1 MALNMSDDEDI
12 DFQRQRFQHPDD
24 ADDMDINSDSDGDAE
39 QVEEQA
45 QRPQRR
51 DRIPLHHFLRL
62 IGGGRVIERDV
73 AADNDELVTNLKRSG
88 VIIQDT
94 AIKAMRMCPRNMFVP
109 EQHQDE
115 AFTDSPIRLEELDF
129 NVSAPHMH
137 ASCLE
142 ALQLEP
148 GHKVLDVGAGCGI
161 INACAAY
168 MVGRE
173 GLSVGIDIRKA
184 AVKLAV
190 SNIKRLKATSQDFAS
205 HASVCKIELHNVF
218 MPSNK
223 HQGQYDRVHV
233 GASCPP
239 DRLAA
244 LLPLLRPQGG
254 IIVTP
259 VSPNDLRM
267 VKVNAQGDV
276 TQKVISQVRYS
287 ELELPND
294 AEIIMATLK
303 MKRHAQTAVPPP
315 PSTYAQDV
323 ATITSHTGY
332 SSSSG
337 SSGSEQSGFMVPSS
351 KNSSEME
358 RSEGLGSRRMWP
370 TRVAKFLSSCSVNPG
385 SSESVRGEDSILHG
399 PEDNGNVKLDV
410 ADLGPTDLLL
420 KGNGWSIPVHRHVLN
435 NRSDLCRARHD
446 SGMRDAE
453 DNELHV
459 PEQFAKDAIETF
471 LHYLYYDEVDP
482 RTSPQHVVAVL
493 HVAHYYGAGRLVGLC
508 EAILAKELK
517 RGDRDDE
524 GTNEAAAALL
534 VLADESGLTK
544 LRAVCLDYIVH
555 HYAAVSLTEGYKSL
569 NSHQRDLI
577 AAESCALYAHLRGM
591 LREVAGRKALPE

>member
-12 DFQRQRFQHPDD
+12 DFHRQQFQHPDD

-39 QVEEQA
+39 QAEEQA

-51 DRIPLHHFLRL
+51 DRIPLHHFLQL
-62 IGGGRVIERDV
+62 IGGGHVIERNG

-109 EQHQDE
+109 EQHRNA

-148 GHKVLDVGAGCGI
+148 GHKLLDVGAGCGI

-168 MVGRE
+168 MVGRT
-173 GLSVGIDIRKA
+173 GLSVGIDIRKS

-190 SNIKRLKATSQDFAS
+190 SNIKRLKATSQEFAS
-205 HASVCKIELHNVF
+205 QASVCKIELHNVF

-267 VKVNAQGDV
+267 ISVNAQGDV

-323 ATITSHTGY
+323 ANITSHTGY

-337 SSGSEQSGFMVPSS
+337 SNGSEQSGFMMPAS
-351 KNSSEME
+351 KKTSEVE
-358 RSEGLGSRRMWP
+358 RNRGSGSGRMWP
-370 TRVAKFLSSCSVNPG
+370 TRVAKLLSSCSGNLG
-385 SSESVRGEDSILHG
+385 SSEPVRADDSILQG
-399 PEDNGNVKLDV
+399 PEDNVKLEL
-410 ADLGPTDLLL
+410 ADLGPTDLVLM
-420 KGNGWSIPVHRHVLN
+420 GNGWSIPVHR
-435 NRSDLCRARHD
+435 
-446 SGMRDAE
+446 
-453 DNELHV
+453 
-459 PEQFAKDAIETF
+459 
-471 LHYLYYDEVDP
+471 
-482 RTSPQHVVAVL
+482 
-493 HVAHYYGAGRLVGLC
+493 YGTALT
-508 EAILAKELK
+508 LA
-517 RGDRDDE
+517 
-524 GTNEAAAALL
+524 
-534 VLADESGLTK
+534 
-544 LRAVCLDYIVH
+544 
-555 HYAAVSLTEGYKSL
+555 
-569 NSHQRDLI
+569 
-577 AAESCALYAHLRGM
+577 
-591 LREVAGRKALPE
+591 

>member
-1 MALNMSDDEDI
+1 
-12 DFQRQRFQHPDD
+12 
-24 ADDMDINSDSDGDAE
+24 MDINSDSDGDAE
-39 QVEEQA
+39 QAEEQA

-73 AADNDELVTNLKRSG
+73 ASDNDELVTNLKRSG

-168 MVGRE
+168 MVGRT

-190 SNIKRLKATSQDFAS
+190 SNIKRLKATSQDFATQ
-205 HASVCKIELHNVF
+205 ASSCKIELHNVF

-223 HQGQYDRVHV
+223 HQGKYDRVHV

-267 VKVNAQGDV
+267 IKVNAKGDV

-337 SSGSEQSGFMVPSS
+337 SSGSEQSGFMMHSS
-351 KNSSEME
+351 KNSTEV
-358 RSEGLGSRRMWP
+358 EGGDGSGSRRMWP
-370 TRVAKFLSSCSVNPG
+370 TRVAKFLSSCSGNLG
-385 SSESVRGEDSILHG
+385 STESVRGEDLMLQG
-399 PEDNGNVKLDV
+399 PEDSGNVKLEL

-420 KGNGWSIPVHRHVLN
+420 MGNGWSIPVHRHVLN

-459 PEQFAKDAIETF
+459 PEHFAKDAIETF
-471 LHYLYYDEVDP
+471 LHYLYYDKVDT
-482 RTSPQHVVAVL
+482 RTSAQHAVAVL

-508 EAILAKELK
+508 EAILATELK
-517 RGDRDDE
+517 RGNRDDE

-534 VLADESGLTK
+534 VLADESGLAK

-591 LREVAGRKALPE
+591 LREVAARKALPE